1 MKVKSEKLWQ
11 DQVSGLRNSLDEE
24 SLDIYLRIIEEVS
37 SGVEKEFKAQ
47 GVDGDGESP
56 TPGHVIEDVRE
67 KFLEIFSKEGYLIPD
82 ALADI
87 LVVMILHWEYGEL
100 LREGLSAIEFS
111 LVAESM
117 AQHLEIRM
125 ESAQNG

>member
-11 DQVSGLRNSLDEE
+11 DQVSGLRNSLDED
-24 SLDIYLRIIEEVS
+24 SLEIYLRIIEEVS
-37 SGVEKEFKAQ
+37 SGAEEGLKSQ
-47 GVDGDGESP
+47 DSDGQEIIP
-56 TPGHVIEDVRE
+56 EPNEVIEVVRE
-67 KFLEIFSKEGYLIPD
+67 KFLEIFNKEGYLIPD

-87 LVVMILHWEYGEL
+87 LVVMILHWEHGEL

-117 AQHLEIRM
+117 AKHLEIRM